1 MVSADRT
8 ALVLHG
14 ISATLILVANLTI
27 TVDSETLRRARVRA
41 VQRGESVNAY
51 LAEVLRHYAE
61 DPDQQR
67 VFAAL
72 ATISAAGQAG
82 RDGGARTWSRE
93 DLHRV

>member
-1 MVSADRT
+1 MV
-8 ALVLHG
+8 
-14 ISATLILVANLTI
+14 NLTI
-27 TVDSETLRRARVRA
+27 AVDADTLRRARVRA
-41 VQRGESVNAY
+41 VQRGESVNAF
-51 LAEVLRHYAE
+51 LAQVLRRYAE

-72 ATISAAGQAG
+72 AAVSDAGQAG